1 MTRPLIRAALAALLA
16 SAALAVAGCGAS
28 VTVGGITIDH
38 EKAQKM
44 VVDNLSGNGE
54 QISARAAVCPEDVDA
69 EKGATF
75 DCAVTWENGGRG
87 SATVHIDSDDGDV
100 SFTTADVTFPAAA
113 IDPAETEAFVRE
125 NMTFKTG
132 ERAVVDCPDGIV
144 STPGTSF
151 RCDLDVGGS
160 KGTITLHITSREG
173 DVRFT
178 ERDVRDAA

>member
-1 MTRPLIRAALAALLA
+1 MKVPARSALIAALLA
-16 SAALAVAGCGAS
+16 GGLVVAGCGAS

-38 EKAQKM
+38 EKAQKL
-44 VVDNLSGNGE
+44 VVDNLSGRGD

-69 EKGATF
+69 ETGETF
-75 DCAVTWENGGRG
+75 SCEVTWEDGGRG
-87 SATVHIDSDDGDV
+87 SVTLHIRSDDGEIEFDND
-100 SFTTADVTFPAAA
+100 DVTFPAAQ
-113 IDPAETEAFVRE
+113 IDPAETEAFVRR
-125 NMTFKTG
+125 NMTFTTG

-144 STPGTSF
+144 STPGETF

-160 KGTITLHITSREG
+160 KGTITLHIISREG